1 MNVRDSELVSGIL
14 MQAGCQLVDSAEL
27 ADVILLNT
35 CAVRQNAEQ
44 RIIGRVNQLSALKN
58 KSAKTI
64 GVLGCVPQHRGNDL
78 LDSVPSID
86 FILGPDSYRKL
97 PEILDSAFDG
107 RYSLCKLDKTE
118 LYEGLP
124 HHRAGKSPSAFV
136 TVMRGCNRM
145 CTFCVVPHTRGRER
159 SRRVEDITAEVKR
172 LIGDGVKEVILLG
185 QTVNAYQDGKT
196 RFDQLLWQVAETGI
210 PRIRFTSPHPSFFR
224 EEELEAIAD
233 CPAVCEWVHLP
244 VQSGNSDVLKR
255 MRRGY
260 SREEYID
267 ITHRIRDRIPRV
279 ALTTDIIVGFPGES
293 EQQFEDTLSLMA
305 GCMFDSSYNFKYS
318 PRSGTYADRKYDD
331 DVNDEEK
338 QRRLEKVLELQSEL
352 TASSN
357 QMFKDRT
364 AEILV
369 TERGNRGPDQWLGRT
384 RENKIVIVESKNNLL
399 GAMVDVNITGTGTW
413 SMRGELKP

>member
-14 MQAGCQLVDSAEL
+14 MQAGCHLVDSAES

-44 RIIGRVNQLSALKN
+44 RIIGRVNQLSALKKN
-58 KSAKTI
+58 SAKTI
-64 GVLGCVPQHRGNDL
+64 GVLGCVPQHRGHDM

-97 PEILDSAFDG
+97 PEILDSAFDS
-107 RYSLCKLDKTE
+107 RYALCRLDKTE

-124 HHRAGKSPSAFV
+124 HHRAGTSPSAFV

-159 SRRVEDITAEVKR
+159 SRRVEDITAEVRR
-172 LIGDGVKEVILLG
+172 LIEDGVKEVILLG
-185 QTVNAYQDGKT
+185 QTVNAYQDGTT
-196 RFDQLLWQVAETGI
+196 RFDRLLWHVAET
-210 PRIRFTSPHPSFFR
+210 RIRFTSPHPSLFR

-233 CPAVCEWVHLP
+233 CPAVCEWIHLP
-244 VQSGNSDVLKR
+244 VQSGNSDVLAR

-260 SREEYID
+260 TREEYID
-267 ITHRIRDRIPRV
+267 IVHRIKDRIPRV

-293 EQQFEDTLSLMA
+293 EEQFEDTLSLMA
-305 GCMFDSSYNFKYS
+305 GCKFDSSYHFKYS
-318 PRSGTYADRKYDD
+318 PRPGTYADKEYDD
-331 DVNDEEK
+331 DVDDEEK
-338 QRRLEKVLELQSEL
+338 QRRLEKVIELQNEL
-352 TASSN
+352 NTSSN
-357 QMFKDRT
+357 SMFEGRT

-384 RENKIVIVESKNNLL
+384 RENKIVIVESKEDLL

-413 SMRGELKP
+413 SMRGELKR

>member
-14 MQAGCQLVDSAEL
+14 MQSGCDLVDSAKS

-58 KSAKTI
+58 KSSKTI
-64 GVLGCVPQHRGNDL
+64 GVLGCVPQHRGQDL
-78 LDSVPSID
+78 LDLVPAID

-97 PEILDSAFDG
+97 PEIIDSTFDS
-107 RYSLCKLDKTE
+107 RYALCKLDKTE

-124 HHRAGKSPSAFV
+124 HHRSGKSPSAFV

-159 SRRVEDITAEVKR
+159 SRKVEDVTAEVNR
-172 LIGDGVKEVILLG
+172 LIGEGVKEVILIG
-185 QTVNAYQDGKT
+185 QTVNAYKNGT
-196 RFDQLLWQVAETGI
+196 TCFDQLLWQVAETGI

-244 VQSGNSDVLKR
+244 VQSGNSDVLTR

-260 SREEYID
+260 TREEYIN
-267 ITHRIRDRIPRV
+267 IAHRIRDRIPRV
-279 ALTTDIIVGFPGES
+279 ALTTDIIVGFSGES
-293 EQQFEDTLSLMA
+293 EEEFVDTLSLMA
-305 GCMFDSSYNFKYS
+305 ECEFDSSYHFKYS
-318 PRSGTYADRKYDD
+318 PRSGTYADKEYDD
-331 DVNDEEK
+331 DVDDEEK
-338 QRRLEKVLELQSEL
+338 QRRLERVMELQSEL
-352 TASSN
+352 TTRSN
-357 QMFKDRT
+357 GMFEGRT
-364 AEILV
+364 SEILV
-369 TERGNRGPDQWLGRT
+369 TERGDRGPDQWVGRT
-384 RENKIVIVESKNNLL
+384 RENKIVIVESKKDLL
-399 GAMVDVNITGTGTW
+399 GVMVNVNITGTGTW
-413 SMRGELKP
+413 SMRGELKQ